1 MGDVIDFASYL
12 RFVAA
17 LAFVL
22 GLILVA
28 AHIAKKVMAGRA
40 HVGTRSQG
48 RRLGVVEVLTLDA
61 RHRVF
66 LIRRDNTEHLVM
78 TGPSGDLLIEGSI
91 EESQRLI
98 PQADAQVTPLHAGTD
113 APVGKQG
120 VEEQSRLQ
128 MTAMQKMAGLFG
140 DRRA

>member
-22 GLILVA
+22 GLILIA
-28 AHIAKKVMAGRA
+28 AHITKKVMAGRTHA
-40 HVGTRSQG
+40 GTRSQG
-48 RRLGVVEVLTLDA
+48 RRLGIVEVLTLDA

-66 LIRRDNTEHLVM
+66 LIRRDGKEHLVM
-78 TGPSGDLLIEGSI
+78 TGPSGDLLIEGGI
-91 EESQRLI
+91 EESQRI
-98 PQADAQVTPLHAGTD
+98 IQQADAQVTSLHTGTET
-113 APVGKQG
+113 PVGKQWTEG
-120 VEEQSRLQ
+120 QAQAQQTTL
-128 MTAMQKMAGLFG
+128 QKMAGLFG

>member
-17 LAFVL
+17 LVFVL

-28 AHIAKKVMAGRA
+28 AHVAKKVMAGRTYA
-40 HVGTRSQG
+40 GTRGQG
-48 RRLGVVEVLTLDA
+48 RRLGVAEVLTLDA

-66 LIRRDNTEHLVM
+66 LIRRDNKEHLVM
-78 TGPSGDLLIEGSI
+78 TGPSGDLLIEAGI
-91 EESQRLI
+91 EESQRHI

-113 APVGKQG
+113 ATVGKQG
-120 VEEQSRLQ
+120 VEEQA
-128 MTAMQKMAGLFG
+128 TAQKTAIQKMAGLFG

>member
-22 GLILVA
+22 GLILAA
-28 AHIAKKVMAGRA
+28 AHIAKKVMAGRTYA
-40 HVGTRSQG
+40 GPRGQG
-48 RRLGVVEVLTLDA
+48 RRLGVMEVLTLDA

-66 LIRRDNTEHLVM
+66 LIRRDNKEHLVM
-78 TGPSGDLLIEGSI
+78 TGPSGDLLIEGGI

-98 PQADAQVTPLHAGTD
+98 PQADAQITPLHAGTD
-113 APVGKQG
+113 SPAGKQG
-120 VEEQSRLQ
+120 VEEQTAAQ
-128 MTAMQKMAGLFG
+128 KTAMQKMVGLFG